1 VFFKMDYPT
10 ESLGELERNLKLSDQ
25 VIRHLVVRLDE

>member
-1 VFFKMDYPT
+1 MDYPT